1 MKQVQMHAYG
11 APEVLQLAD
20 VDRPDVQPETILIA
34 VKAAGVNFS
43 DILRRRNT
51 YFMPTPLPY
60 VLGAEAVGVVVET
73 GPGVDAQVYPKGSL
87 VLAILP
93 QGGAY
98 SEYVVAP
105 AMFCVPLPPHLDA
118 FAASGIFV
126 QGCTAHLLLHQV
138 AGSIEGKTILVHAGA
153 SGVGSLL
160 LQMARL
166 AGAGRLIS
174 TASTPEKRKAA
185 QKFGADAVVDYT
197 QTDWPD
203 AVIAA
208 NGGQKVD
215 LILEMVGGDVY
226 AQSFSCLAQGGS
238 MVVYGAASGQKG
250 FIHSEHF
257 VDESHHLQGFNLAHF
272 IGTKMDL
279 WQASLGAVIG
289 MLAVG
294 QIQVETSYQFALQD
308 AMEAHRQI
316 EARQTIGKVVLIP

>member
-11 APEVLQLAD
+11 APEVLQWAD
-20 VDRPDVQPETILIA
+20 VDRPKVQPETILIE

-60 VLGAEAVGVVVET
+60 VLGAEAVGVVVDI
-73 GPGVDAQVYPKGSL
+73 GSGVDARIYPKGSL

-93 QGGAY
+93 HGGAY
-98 SEYVVAP
+98 SEYVLAP
-105 AMFCVPLPPHLDA
+105 AMFCVPLPPHLDPNV
-118 FAASGIFV
+118 ASGIFV
-126 QGCTAHLLLHQV
+126 QGSTAHLLLHQV
-138 AGSIEGKTILVHAGA
+138 AGNVEGKTMLVHAGA

-166 AGAGRLIS
+166 AGAGTLIA
-174 TASTPEKRKAA
+174 TASTPEKRQAA

-197 QTDWPD
+197 QPDWPD
-203 AVIAA
+203 AVIAS
-208 NGGQKVD
+208 NGGKKVD
-215 LILEMVGGDVY
+215 LILEMVGGEVY
-226 AQSFSCLAQGGS
+226 AQSFACLAQGGS

-250 FIHSEHF
+250 FMHSEHF
-257 VDESHHLQGFNLAHF
+257 VDESHHLHGFNLAHF
-272 IGTKMDL
+272 IGTQMDV

-289 MLAVG
+289 MLAAG
-294 QIQVETSYQFALQD
+294 QIQVETACQFALQD
-308 AMEAHRQI
+308 AKEAHRQI